1 MRRGNGEM
9 KGVCCGEEVEE
20 GWKGESCELVC
31 G

>member
-9 KGVCCGEEVEE
+9 KGVCCGEEVQE
-20 GWKGESCELVC
+20 GWRGESYGLVC